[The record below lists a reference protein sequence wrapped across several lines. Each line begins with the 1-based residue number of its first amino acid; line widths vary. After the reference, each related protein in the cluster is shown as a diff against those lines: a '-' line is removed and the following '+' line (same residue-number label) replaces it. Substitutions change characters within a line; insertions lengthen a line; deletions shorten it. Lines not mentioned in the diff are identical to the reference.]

1 MTNYTLSQYLQQ
13 QTGNL
18 TPELAQ
24 VISTIADT
32 CKVIDQTL
40 QKGALAGVLGSAE
53 HENVQ
58 GETQK
63 NLMLF
68 LMII

>member
-40 QKGALAGVLGSAE
+40 QRVHLQVFWAAQSMKMYKVKPRK
-53 HENVQ
+53 
-58 GETQK
+58 T
-63 NLMLF
+63 
-68 LMII
+68 